1 MVQSAGERQEH
12 DNQDISGVVS
22 DQETQIGKGFQFLLL
37 NNANISPAL
46 SGTMEVK
53 TISDHID
60 KIAKEKTDAPAF
72 LPNLNRQTSE
82 QIVKKWAFTG
92 HIMPEYKKFHKQIIV
107 TDEWMIHTRL
117 RRLMDDLGAHFS
129 DDEEQKKKY
138 SNKTYFEKCLKKLI
152 CKAFRC
158 EEKDATRK
166 TDPVSGSGV
175 YSTLCSLFE
184 KMKWRRPLLT
194 LATEL
199 YSEHGGADS
208 ILASFGTVIYL
219 ARNCITAKR
228 IAFNFILASAHRATM
243 EAKTNGGDKEKA
255 KGAAK
260 GDAKK
265 NGKDMTFEEAK
276 EALYELIR
284 LVERVPGEAK
294 GETQVSLCCDTW
306 ASQGFLDCWDTT
318 GDTKKLWELFRKPE
332 NFGKSFTGMRKEL
345 DKLKF
350 SKYPRSGDFK
360 IVGKC
365 ESPKFIANIAVNE
378 DSKYDSLRKHVGE
391 NYIAKFAYFFT
402 KELLLEEVLNQE
414 AIPGYMGFPVVFQRI
429 FEEYK
434 KRKTEIEDE
443 KVIEWLYD
451 EYFIEIQI
459 DRVWELFTYIGITK
473 DFSQVRAPKDVPLG
487 DDIKSWIKASDLDE
501 KLAEVFDEQGYDDLE
516 WMLTKAKEDDMMDM
530 KKFCKLSDDDFE
542 KMVDILDDWK
552 LKFQEKK
559 KSGKK

>member
-1 MVQSAGERQEH
+1 
-12 DNQDISGVVS
+12 
-22 DQETQIGKGFQFLLL
+22 
-37 NNANISPAL
+37 
-46 SGTMEVK
+46 
-53 TISDHID
+53 
-60 KIAKEKTDAPAF
+60 
-72 LPNLNRQTSE
+72 
-82 QIVKKWAFTG
+82 
-92 HIMPEYKKFHKQIIV
+92 
-107 TDEWMIHTRL
+107 
-117 RRLMDDLGAHFS
+117 
-129 DDEEQKKKY
+129 
-138 SNKTYFEKCLKKLI
+138 
-152 CKAFRC
+152 
-158 EEKDATRK
+158 
-166 TDPVSGSGV
+166 
-175 YSTLCSLFE
+175 
-184 KMKWRRPLLT
+184 MKWRRPLLT

-276 EALYELIR
+276 EALYEMIEVYLDQHKENALKSSMLEPMKFLYSKQGQTHNMNSNDVHGYNYPAAILLSCLHVQLPLI
-284 LVERVPGEAK
+284 PFMG
-294 GETQVSLCCDTW
+294 DTW

-402 KELLLEEVLNQE
+402 KSFFLKKCFEVLNQE
-414 AIPGYMGFPVVFQRI
+414 AIPEYMGFPVVFQRI

-434 KRKTEIEDE
+434 KGKTEIEDE